1 MKIKPLLLAMALGA
15 ALPLTAQ
22 ANLNQQVNEMF
33 NGMINAT
40 APGAYK
46 TATRGVVTGGGVV
59 LRNRITTANIISITP
74 PSAKGGC
81 GGINLYTG
89 SFSFI
94 NAEEFVGLL
103 RNVASNAVGI
113 ISGFAFNLALEA
125 MDSMTAGVISKLAN
139 KIQQL
144 NQMFSNSCQLASGL
158 VTNAFKAVRESS
170 DLGSATS
177 AFVENVTDDYFGA
190 KNATATSPA
199 SKLIDSGKLMT
210 CKHSG
215 NVVWCGIKKV
225 GLASQFVFGSEQTGE
240 LALSIIGSWNVTSAT
255 DEKGGKDLAPKPI
268 PRLITEGGVRLMV
281 EGTGDKPAQV
291 YKCNDNDC
299 LEPSATNLTNFKGL
313 AKVIVDD
320 MRNANLLEKVYNNT
334 ASEADMIKFN
344 YLARSNVG
352 VNLIRVSQKSGPEVG
367 YQYLNMFSKR
377 IGADAAYSY
386 INAILG
392 MVEQGVNSVE
402 MPDANKVISQIGAVR
417 QDLHNEY
424 LTYLTEQMKEKDA
437 DEQARIMMQMS
448 ESQDGGEL
456 PQGTTNQNAGS

>member
-103 RNVASNAVGI
+103 RNIASNAVGI
-113 ISGFAFNLALEA
+113 ISGFAFQLALEA
-125 MDSMTAGVISKLAN
+125 MDPKVAGVISTLAN

-158 VTNAFKAVRESS
+158 VTNAYKAYKESS
-170 DLGSATS
+170 DLSSAAS

-190 KNATATSPA
+190 KNSTATSPA
-199 SKLIDSGKLMT
+199 SKLIDSGKIIL

-215 NVVWCGIKKV
+215 NLVWCGIKKI
-225 GLASQFVFGSEQTGE
+225 GLASQFLFGSDQTGE
-240 LALSIIGSWNVTSAT
+240 LALSIVGSWNVSGKT
-255 DEKGGKDLAPKPI
+255 DDKGGKDLAPKPI
-268 PRLITEGGVRLMV
+268 PRLITEGGIRLMV
-281 EGTGDKPAQV
+281 EGTADKATKI
-291 YKCNDNDC
+291 YKCDDNDC
-299 LEPSATNLTNFKGL
+299 LEPSAIDLTNFKGL
-313 AKVIVDD
+313 SKVIVDD
-320 MRNANLLEKVYNNT
+320 MRNATLLEKLYNNT
-334 ASEADMIKFN
+334 ATEADMIKFN

-352 VNLIRVSQKSGPEVG
+352 VNLIKVTQKAGPEVG
-367 YQYLNMFSKR
+367 YQYLSMFSKR
-377 IGADAAYSY
+377 LGADAAFIYLNS
-386 INAILG
+386 ILDLL
-392 MVEQGVNSVE
+392 EQGMALTE
-402 MPDANKVISQIGAVR
+402 MTDATKAIDQIRVVR
-417 QDLHNEY
+417 EDLRSEY
-424 LTYLTEQMKEKDA
+424 LIYLSEQMKEKDA
-437 DEQARIMMQMS
+437 DAQAISMMEMA
-448 ESQDGGEL
+448 ESQDGGVL
-456 PQGTTNQNAGS
+456 PQGVSNKNAGS